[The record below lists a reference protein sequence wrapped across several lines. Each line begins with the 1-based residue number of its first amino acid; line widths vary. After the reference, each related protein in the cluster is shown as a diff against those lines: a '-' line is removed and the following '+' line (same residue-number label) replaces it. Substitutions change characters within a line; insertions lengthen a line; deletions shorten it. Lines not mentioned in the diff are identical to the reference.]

1 MIYSTKSI
9 TYNKLFATI
18 CTVSLVLSLSACDW
32 MADKPIT
39 IATHVWV
46 GYEQMFLARSEGWL
60 DEKQVQLL
68 ETNGATESL
77 QALAEGKADGAA
89 LTLDEML
96 KARAAG
102 LPLTA
107 VMVFDISAGADMLL
121 VRPGIKRLLDL
132 KGRRIGFEQGLVG
145 ELLLGEVLQTAGL
158 SKQDVTLIPIN
169 ADQHRKAWER
179 KQLDAI
185 ITYEPVASKLQ
196 LQDAVKLFDSRQI
209 PDTIIDVL
217 AIRNAVLDASH
228 ASAIRHLISAHF
240 RALHHLHT
248 NPQDAAYRTASHL
261 GLPAAHVLAAYKG
274 LVLPDISNNFRMLA
288 GTSPALLDSADR
300 LSATMVRAGL
310 LKQQDTLSSLINA
323 NYLPTQSP
331 TN

>member
-1 MIYSTKSI
+1 MNPVNSI
-9 TYNKLFATI
+9 TCNKMLGTI
-18 CTVSLVLSLSACDW
+18 CSASLALALSACDW

-39 IATHVWV
+39 ISAQVWV

-60 DEKQVQLL
+60 DAKQVHLL
-68 ETNGATESL
+68 EITTATDSL
-77 QALAEGKADGAA
+77 KALAEGKADGAA

-96 KARAAG
+96 KARASG

-121 VRPGIKRLLDL
+121 VRPGIKRLQDL
-132 KGRRIGFEQGLVG
+132 KGRRIGLEQSSVA
-145 ELLLGEVLQTAGL
+145 EVLLVEILQRAKL
-158 SKQDVTLIPIN
+158 SRQDVTLIPISI
-169 ADQHRKAWER
+169 DKHLQAWSSN
-179 KQLDAI
+179 QVDAI

-217 AIRNAVLDASH
+217 AVRNDMLDASH

-274 LVLPDISNNFRMLA
+274 LVLPDISNNFRLLT

-310 LKQQDTLSSLINA
+310 LKQQDTLSSLIDA

-331 TN
+331 AN